1 MTIVQIIT
9 FLMPIAAASIVGLLT
24 YFFAIKSKKFD
35 LLYASKIPAFKEISA
50 KLTKF
55 KSSCF
60 GKVAEYRGFDFSPY
74 YNSGSTFTHRT
85 EIVEVVDANIIFLS
99 KICRKEIAE
108 LLNQMGVAC
117 SLELKLAADKNDSVD
132 HSEVYQKLGT
142 DTEKLIELLYKDLNL
157 K

>member
-1 MTIVQIIT
+1 MTLLQITTLLI
-9 FLMPIAAASIVGLLT
+9 PIAAASTVGLLT

-35 LLYASKIPAFKEISA
+35 LLYASKIPAFTEISS

-60 GKVAEYRGFDFSPY
+60 GKVAEYRGMDFSPY
-74 YNSGSTFTHRT
+74 AYSGSTLAHLR

-99 KICRKEIAE
+99 KSNRNKIEQ
-108 LLNQMGVAC
+108 LLSQMGMAC
-117 SLELKLAADKNDSVD
+117 NLELRLAADKNDSAD
-132 HSEVYQKLGT
+132 YSEVYQKLGHE
-142 DTEKLIELLYKDLNL
+142 TEKLIELLYKDLNL